1 MRRHK
6 CQQVSFALFL
16 GLFSFD
22 RSVFR
27 SLSTLFFCV
36 ACLRDVDEA
45 PQIIFGKEINQSLLH
60 NLKLTLALADSQ
72 PEHALPMAE
81 DAAEVRT
88 SVKKGLEIDLL
99 KSKRGLLCTSK
110 RDLLALQ
117 T

>member
-45 PQIIFGKEINQSLLH
+45 PQIIFGKEINQSLLY
-60 NLKLTLALADSQ
+60 NLKLALPLADSQ
-72 PEHALPMAE
+72 PEQALLMAE

-88 SVKKGLEIDLL
+88 SVKRDRERDLL
-99 KSKRGLLCTSK
+99 RSKRAFLCTCK
-110 RDLLALQ
+110 RDLRY
-117 T
+117 